1 MSIAEPLLL
10 GRERLLREAEKLFA
24 EHGYSAVSIRDITQ
38 ATGMSAGALYH
49 HFSSKEDLFFQLLEL
64 NLQEVS
70 RSVRE
75 AISQANTPREQISRV
90 CGFYFSWQPQ
100 KRKLFEQVFRE
111 LPRFNPGRVQNFTL
125 QVREEYLVIVE
136 DILREGMARGE
147 VLPINPRLA
156 AAALHGILRMMT
168 NETLVGKHLATAARA
183 EFAVNLLFDGIG
195 THVQRPETS

>member
-1 MSIAEPLLL
+1 MSVAEPVVL

-24 EHGYSAVSIRDITQ
+24 EHGYTAVSIRDITQ

-70 RSVRE
+70 RTVRE
-75 AISQANTPREQISRV
+75 AISQANIPREQISRV
-90 CGFYFSWQPQ
+90 CEFYFSWQPQ
-100 KRKLFEQVFRE
+100 KRRLFEQVFRE
-111 LPRFNPGRVQNFTL
+111 LPLFNPGRVQNFTI

-147 VLPINPRLA
+147 VSPINPRLA
-156 AAALHGILRMMT
+156 AAALHGILRMVT
-168 NETLVGKHLATAARA
+168 NETLVGKHLTTAARV